1 MTWLVIYIKSIYI
14 SEKLVWNADIYW
26 SWISINLKFSIII
39 RKKHGQLMYRV
50 VIEFMSIG
58 PPPIQF
64 LICVVFDNYKRCV
77 FPFKERADYDCNYP
91 LPKKFKTHKCGI
103 NWHYDKYKI
112 TETGSMVDRQN
123 VFYQRFI
130 CLIAVLSFSF

>member
-1 MTWLVIYIKSIYI
+1 
-14 SEKLVWNADIYW
+14 
-26 SWISINLKFSIII
+26 
-39 RKKHGQLMYRV
+39 MYRV

-130 CLIAVLSFSF
+130 CLIAVCTFSFQT